1 MVSAVAKTAS
11 KRKMSRE
18 DLWAQWQIYRRL
30 LKWDDQLNKPGL
42 HSMATIDPK
51 DAPYID
57 LEEKI
62 AAHGILSKDA
72 HIRKMGGHPLTLD
85 FVFSTRRYAR
95 ATVACVSIR
104 VLGVVVSLLAFKVL
118 TETLRAAT
126 RGLTAL
132 TDAAKGLLL
141 LAGVA
146 ALLHPGARKCI
157 CEMAGDMTALIVP
170 VWNCVSEFALAA
182 ATIATEAQIESTS
195 SLAEASL
202 AVRSPR
208 VVTNTAALTRPR
220 SRTRRKRITPRRTQL
235 CGNRIP
241 QVSSP

>member
-1 MVSAVAKTAS
+1 
-11 KRKMSRE
+11 MSRE
-18 DLWAQWQIYRRL
+18 ALWAQWQIYRRL

-42 HSMATIDPK
+42 RSTATIDPK

-104 VLGVVVSLLAFKVL
+104 VLGVAVSLVAFKVL
-118 TETLRAAT
+118 TETLRAAA

-132 TDAAKGLLL
+132 PDAVKGLLL

-146 ALLHPGARKCI
+146 ALLHPGARKRI
-157 CEMAGDMTALIVP
+157 CVMAGDVTALIVP
-170 VWNCVSEFALAA
+170 VWNCVSEFVLAA

-208 VVTNTAALTRPR
+208 VVSNTGALTRPR
-220 SRTRRKRITPRRTQL
+220 SRTRRKRSTPRRTQL
-235 CGNRIP
+235 REDRIP